1 MGGLIGNCPTIT
13 THIIPT
19 RRNEIMTNH
28 TSRARAGFLASLLA
42 LAIAL
47 PLQNATAAT
56 SAEVEASVNAALQRL
71 HTEVKGSEAVTGKA
85 AGVLVFPEVIKAGFV
100 IAGEGGE
107 GALRVGGKTRGYYT
121 IFSGSVGLQA
131 GGQKRDIIIAF
142 MDSASLKKFEASDG
156 WKAGVDGSVALI
168 NVGAGAAVD
177 ISKIKEPIV
186 GFVVGQKGLMAGVS
200 VDGSKIT
207 RVTK

>member
-1 MGGLIGNCPTIT
+1 MD
-13 THIIPT
+13 
-19 RRNEIMTNH
+19 MH
-28 TSRARAGFLASLLA
+28 TSRLRPGFLAGLLA
-42 LAIAL
+42 LAVAL
-47 PLQNATAAT
+47 PLQTAMAVT
-56 SAEVEASVNAALQRL
+56 GPEIDAKVKAALDRL
-71 HTEVKGSEAVTGKA
+71 HTEVKGSDAITSKA
-85 AGVLVFPEVIKAGFV
+85 SGVLVFPEVIKAGFV

-107 GALRVGGKTRGYYT
+107 GALRVGGKNVGYYT

-142 MDSASLKKFEASDG
+142 MDAASLKKFEASDG

-168 NVGAGAAVD
+168 DVGAGAAID
-177 ISKIKEPIV
+177 ITKIKDPIV

>member
-1 MGGLIGNCPTIT
+1 MMM
-13 THIIPT
+13 
-19 RRNEIMTNH
+19 R
-28 TSRARAGFLASLLA
+28 TSRWRMGLLTGLLA
-42 LAIAL
+42 LAAAL
-47 PLQNATAAT
+47 PLQSATAAT
-56 SAEVEASVNAALQRL
+56 GPEIDAKVKAALDRL
-71 HTEVKGSEAVTGKA
+71 HTEVKGSDAITGKA
-85 AGVLVFPEVIKAGFV
+85 SGILVFPEVIKAGFV
-100 IAGEGGE
+100 FAGEGGE
-107 GALRVGGKTRGYYT
+107 GALRVGGKNVGYYT

-142 MDSASLKKFEASDG
+142 MDAASLKKFEASDG

-168 NVGAGAAVD
+168 DVGAGAAID
-177 ISKIKEPIV
+177 ITKIKDPIV

>member
-1 MGGLIGNCPTIT
+1 
-13 THIIPT
+13 
-19 RRNEIMTNH
+19 MTSH
-28 TSRARAGFLASLLA
+28 MSRVRMGFLGSLMA

-56 SAEVEASVNAALQRL
+56 AAEVEASVNAALQRL
-71 HTEVKGSEAVTGKA
+71 HTEVKGSDAVTSKA

-107 GALRVGGKTRGYYT
+107 GALRVGGRTLGYYT
-121 IFSGSVGLQA
+121 IFSGSVGFQA

-142 MDSASLKKFEASDG
+142 MDAASLKKFEASDG

-177 ISKIKEPIV
+177 IGKIKEPIV

-207 RVTK
+207 KVKK

>member
-1 MGGLIGNCPTIT
+1 MAI
-13 THIIPT
+13 
-19 RRNEIMTNH
+19 H
-28 TSRARAGFLASLLA
+28 TSRVRRGFLTGLLA

-47 PLQNATAAT
+47 PLQTATAVTGPEIDAK
-56 SAEVEASVNAALQRL
+56 VEAALDRL
-71 HTEVKGSEAVTGKA
+71 HTEVKGSDAITSKA
-85 AGVLVFPEVIKAGFV
+85 SGILVFPEVIKAGFV

-107 GALRVGGKTRGYYT
+107 GALRVGGKNVAYYT

-142 MDSASLKKFEASDG
+142 MDAASLKKFEASDG

-168 NVGAGAAVD
+168 NVGAGAAIDVT
-177 ISKIKEPIV
+177 KIKEPIV

>member
-1 MGGLIGNCPTIT
+1 MD
-13 THIIPT
+13 
-19 RRNEIMTNH
+19 MH
-28 TSRARAGFLASLLA
+28 TSRLRPGFLAGLLA
-42 LAIAL
+42 LAVAL
-47 PLQNATAAT
+47 PLQTAMAAT
-56 SAEVEASVNAALQRL
+56 GPEIDAKVKAALDRL
-71 HTEVKGSEAVTGKA
+71 HTEVKGSDAITSKA
-85 AGVLVFPEVIKAGFV
+85 SGVLVFPEVIKAGFV

-107 GALRVGGKTRGYYT
+107 GALRVGGKNVGYYT

-142 MDSASLKKFEASDG
+142 MDAASLKKFEASDG

-168 NVGAGAAVD
+168 DVGAGAAID
-177 ISKIKEPIV
+177 ITKIKDPIV

>member
-1 MGGLIGNCPTIT
+1 MD
-13 THIIPT
+13 
-19 RRNEIMTNH
+19 MH
-28 TSRARAGFLASLLA
+28 TSRLRLGFLAGLLA
-42 LAIAL
+42 LAVAL
-47 PLQNATAAT
+47 PLQTAMAAT
-56 SAEVEASVNAALQRL
+56 GPEIDAKVKAALDRL
-71 HTEVKGSEAVTGKA
+71 HTEVKGSDAITSKA
-85 AGVLVFPEVIKAGFV
+85 SGVLVFPEVIKAGFV

-107 GALRVGGKTRGYYT
+107 GALRVGGKNVGYYT

-142 MDSASLKKFEASDG
+142 MDAASLKKFEASDG

-168 NVGAGAAVD
+168 DVGAGAAID
-177 ISKIKEPIV
+177 ITKIKDPIV

>member
-1 MGGLIGNCPTIT
+1 MTRHTAPIRIGVLAGLLG
-13 THIIPT
+13 
-19 RRNEIMTNH
+19 
-28 TSRARAGFLASLLA
+28 LAMSLTV
-42 LAIAL
+42 
-47 PLQNATAAT
+47 QTATAAT
-56 SAEVEASVNAALQRL
+56 GPEIDAKVKAALDRL
-71 HTEVKGSEAVTGKA
+71 HTEVKGSDAVTGKA
-85 AGVLVFPEVIKAGFV
+85 AGVLVFPEVLKAGFV

-107 GALRVGGKTRGYYT
+107 GALRVGGSTTGYFT

-142 MDSASLKKFEASDG
+142 MDQASLKKFEASDG

-168 NVGAGAAVD
+168 DMGAGANVD
-177 ISKIKEPIV
+177 VTKIKEPIV

-207 RVTK
+207 RVKK

>member
-1 MGGLIGNCPTIT
+1 MS
-13 THIIPT
+13 
-19 RRNEIMTNH
+19 MQ
-28 TSRARAGFLASLLA
+28 TSRLRRGFLTGLLA
-42 LAIAL
+42 LAVAL
-47 PLQNATAAT
+47 PLQTATAVTGPEIDAK
-56 SAEVEASVNAALQRL
+56 VKAALDRL
-71 HTEVKGSEAVTGKA
+71 HNEVKGSDAITSKA
-85 AGVLVFPEVIKAGFV
+85 SGVLVFPEVIKAGFV

-107 GALRVGGKTRGYYT
+107 GALRVGGKNVAYYN

-168 NVGAGAAVD
+168 NVGAGAAIDVT
-177 ISKIKEPIV
+177 KIKDPIV

-207 RVTK
+207 KVKK

>member
-1 MGGLIGNCPTIT
+1 M
-13 THIIPT
+13 
-19 RRNEIMTNH
+19 
-28 TSRARAGFLASLLA
+28 SLLGSLVA

-56 SAEVEASVNAALQRL
+56 AAEVEASVNAALQRL
-71 HTEVKGSEAVTGKA
+71 HTEVKGSDAVTGKA
-85 AGVLVFPEVIKAGFV
+85 AGILVFPEVIKAGFV

-142 MDSASLKKFEASDG
+142 MDAASLKKFEASDG

-177 ISKIKEPIV
+177 IGKIKEPIV

>member
-1 MGGLIGNCPTIT
+1 MTMHT
-13 THIIPT
+13 TQL
-19 RRNEIMTNH
+19 RKAVLAGVMAMTVVLPV
-28 TSRARAGFLASLLA
+28 G
-42 LAIAL
+42 IADA
-47 PLQNATAAT
+47 ATAAEID
-56 SAEVEASVNAALQRL
+56 AKVQAALDRL
-71 HTEVKGSEAVTGKA
+71 HTEVKGSDAVTSKA
-85 AGVLVFPEVIKAGFV
+85 TGVLVFPEVLKAGFV

-107 GALRVGGKTRGYYT
+107 GALRIGGKSAGYYT

-142 MDSASLKKFEASDG
+142 MDAASLKKFQESEG

-177 ISKIKEPIV
+177 VTKIKEPIV
-186 GFVVGQKGLMAGVS
+186 GFVVGQKGLMAGIS

-207 RVTK
+207 KIKK

>member
-1 MGGLIGNCPTIT
+1 M
-13 THIIPT
+13 
-19 RRNEIMTNH
+19 
-28 TSRARAGFLASLLA
+28 
-42 LAIAL
+42 
-47 PLQNATAAT
+47 
-56 SAEVEASVNAALQRL
+56 
-71 HTEVKGSEAVTGKA
+71 
-85 AGVLVFPEVIKAGFV
+85 FPRDVGA
-100 IAGEGGE
+100 GE
-107 GALRVGGKTRGYYT
+107 GALRAGGKNVGYYT

-142 MDSASLKKFEASDG
+142 MDAASLKKFEASDG

-168 NVGAGAAVD
+168 DVGAGAAID
-177 ISKIKEPIV
+177 ITKIKEPIV